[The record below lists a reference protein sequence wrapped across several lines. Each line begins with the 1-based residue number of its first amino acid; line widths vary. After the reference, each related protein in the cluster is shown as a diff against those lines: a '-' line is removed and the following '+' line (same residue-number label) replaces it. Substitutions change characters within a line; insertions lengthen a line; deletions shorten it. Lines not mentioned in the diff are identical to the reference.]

1 MFECRRGAG
10 RDRIPGSAR
19 CMGDRVADKAVLV
32 VDDDENLLRALSIRL
47 KAARYSVFAAMD
59 GMQAVMMTHK
69 REPDL
74 VILDIRM
81 PGGSGIT
88 VMDKLRSSIKT
99 RSIPVIVV
107 TAFDDEET
115 KEKVRELGAFRFF
128 RKPFDTDELLKA
140 VDEAFAQESPA

>member
-1 MFECRRGAG
+1 L
-10 RDRIPGSAR
+10 P
-19 CMGDRVADKAVLV
+19 DRVILV

-47 KAARYSVFAAMD
+47 KAAGYTVYAAMD

-74 VILDIRM
+74 IILDIRM
-81 PGGSGIT
+81 PGGSGLT
-88 VMDKLRSSIKT
+88 VLDKLRGSMKT
-99 RSIPVIVV
+99 RGIPVIMV

-115 KEKVRELGAFRFF
+115 KEKVRELGAFRYF

-140 VDEAFAQESPA
+140 VEEAFAG